1 MAAGDARGLGRHGAT
16 RARRTGASRSV
27 AGHERPA
34 REESVGVT
42 SAGPLDWVACS
53 FALAGSLLL
62 AVRCRVSAW
71 GWVGFLLSNLAWIV
85 YAIATG
91 SPSLLAQ
98 NLGFTVTSLIG
109 IYRHRADLR
118 ATAGAV
124 AQVARR
130 NFSPPIR

>member
-1 MAAGDARGLGRHGAT
+1 MTL
-16 RARRTGASRSV
+16 V
-27 AGHERPA
+27 
-34 REESVGVT
+34 
-42 SAGPLDWVACS
+42 GPLDWVACG

-91 SPSLLAQ
+91 TSSLLAQ

-124 AQVARR
+124 AQVVRR
-130 NFSPPIR
+130 NFSLPIR

>member
-1 MAAGDARGLGRHGAT
+1 
-16 RARRTGASRSV
+16 
-27 AGHERPA
+27 
-34 REESVGVT
+34 VT
-42 SAGPLDWVACS
+42 NAGPLGWIACG

-71 GWVGFLLSNLAWIV
+71 GWVGFLLSNLAWIA

-91 SPSLLAQ
+91 TWNLLAQ

-124 AQVARR
+124 AQLTRR
-130 NFSPPIR
+130 NFSLPTH

>member
-1 MAAGDARGLGRHGAT
+1 M
-16 RARRTGASRSV
+16 
-27 AGHERPA
+27 
-34 REESVGVT
+34 T
-42 SAGPLDWVACS
+42 SAGPLDWVACG
-53 FALAGSLLL
+53 FALTGSLLL

-71 GWVGFLLSNLAWIV
+71 GWVGFLLSNIAWIV

-91 SPSLLAQ
+91 TSSLLAQ

-124 AQVARR
+124 AQLARR
-130 NFSPPIR
+130 NFSLPIR

>member
-1 MAAGDARGLGRHGAT
+1 MTL
-16 RARRTGASRSV
+16 V
-27 AGHERPA
+27 
-34 REESVGVT
+34 
-42 SAGPLDWVACS
+42 GPLDWVACG

-91 SPSLLAQ
+91 TSSLLVQ

-109 IYRHRADLR
+109 ICRHRADLC
-118 ATAGAV
+118 ASAGAV
-124 AQVARR
+124 AQLARR
-130 NFSPPIR
+130 NFSLPIR